1 MVHKPQLLHEITY
14 ATKKLPVMI
23 MIGTGDNF
31 HYLVAFGAEKSGST
45 NWVYVT
51 DNSSYIGAYGYKPYW
66 RKEGSNYG
74 IRYKIVKK

>member
-31 HYLVAFGAEKSGST
+31 HYLVAFGAGKSGST

-51 DNSSYIGAYGYKPYW
+51 DNSSYISAYGYKPLT
-66 RKEGSNYG
+66 GG
-74 IRYKIVKK
+74 KKVAITVSDIKS